1 MIRGG
6 AIRVEKRFAA
16 SAKLAA
22 DKLRAAI
29 TAGRFAP
36 GERLVGETLAT
47 VLKAGSIVLR
57 EALRVLETE
66 GYVTVGSDNEV
77 VVSKPTRGEI
87 EDHYAIA
94 GALEGLAVRLAVP
107 RAQPEDIERL
117 RELHQALKEA
127 SQKRDLDRYF
137 EANANFHRFIA
148 ELACNQRLYRMIE
161 PLRREIQKTRVLAL
175 RAPQRLEYSMRE
187 HDQILD
193 TFLKKN
199 PELAEST
206 MVRHM
211 NNQME
216 TLRKA
221 LDATKG
227 DADERSNSEK
237 SPRAGH

>member
-29 TAGRFAP
+29 IAGRFVP
-36 GERLVGETLAT
+36 GERLVEEQLAT
-47 VLKAGSIVLR
+47 LLKAGSIVLR

-66 GYVTVGSDNEV
+66 GYVSVGTDNEV

-107 RAQPEDIERL
+107 RAQPEEIERL

-137 EANANFHRFIA
+137 AANANFHRFIA
-148 ELACNQRLYRMIE
+148 ELARNQRLYRMIE

-175 RAPQRLEYSMRE
+175 GVPQRLEYSMRE

-227 DADERSNSEK
+227 DADERSNREK
-237 SPRAGH
+237 SSRAGH